1 MSRVR
6 TLTARPRILTK
17 ELRSIEGIWIRDSKI
32 GRVKAS
38 AYTMEHET
46 PISHDIVLAAVTVV
60 PFSILWVVYNN
71 FLGGFAIALLSFAA
85 YEYGIPILRGKK
97 YDLQPIKERAVVVL
111 QTLKQFSDLIRS
123 RVVRRA

>member
-6 TLTARPRILTK
+6 KLTVRPRILTK

-32 GRVKAS
+32 ERVRAS
-38 AYTMEHET
+38 AYMMEYET
-46 PISHDIVLAAVTVV
+46 SISHDIVLAAITVV

-71 FLGGFAIALLSFAA
+71 FLGGLAIALLAFVV
-85 YEYGIPILRGKK
+85 YEYGVPMLRGKK
-97 YDLQPIKERAVVVL
+97 YDLQPIKESLLVL
-111 QTLKQFSDLIRS
+111 LQSLKQLSDLIRS